1 MSCSGCALG
10 NFGSSALC
18 KALPSS
24 LTIDLILRRALVG
37 TLTWVQLR
45 RWQTRPAAT
54 AGDAAGS
61 AATKSEAASE
71 PVDVQIAGHGIEDAA
86 EEEAQQG

>member
-1 MSCSGCALG
+1 M
-10 NFGSSALC
+10 
-18 KALPSS
+18 
-24 LTIDLILRRALVG
+24 G